1 MSAFRSCQGS
11 SPVITSS
18 SKKRKVSRPTR
29 NNVEQPRRAYSS
41 DNRNSG
47 LLQDT
52 ILPTTEEDIEPASF
66 SFTASTVGGSGL
78 ATPTYIRSDS
88 IPAASGLPP
97 RLLQHGLYGSH
108 QSSDYAS
115 SAASSPCAASADLS
129 GDNDR
134 IEDFLQDPP
143 SSLQPPGSRVARSPS
158 PLVGVPQHRMI
169 MGGAVD
175 SPQRSSSPLKRRAAS
190 MDQDMDSDSKE
201 DVDMINPPPLEE
213 SGEENEKGESRG
225 RQGANQPGSPKSFTM
240 KTGVPP
246 LAEQIKTL
254 DTLLKAFNDQPL
266 QEGDKAYLVSKG
278 PLNWARSYSDEEKHT
293 KNDVGEAPA
302 GPVDN
307 SDIIQSVM
315 QDITGNAFI
324 RLKPGMGLE
333 HYTLFSQ
340 DAWDLLM
347 SWYGLC
353 EGQLPIVRYAH
364 NTSPDNTMPHVQ
376 FEIHPPVFTIH
387 RLWSPVSPIPIDQ
400 KLKATSPPP
409 VQVACSTSCKIQDFL
424 IKVKKLAGIDMDRK
438 VKVWRVTRQP
448 DTTTAAAPSQS
459 APSPATG
466 VALTPPD
473 SPKAAVNE
481 RDPWDS
487 LLVEASRLTSLT
499 KGAERED
506 LEIKDQ
512 TNNPN
517 YNGKSTLAFYSMQ
530 ADDTL
535 VLDEN
540 VEAHYHVSNY
550 KGNGAAK
557 EKSNAPKGS
566 SSTLIVAPNSANA
579 SGRTSPTPGASTRGR
594 TKAKSGRTVGCVGLG
609 NLGNTCYMN
618 SALQCVR
625 SVEELTKYFLVG
637 EAEKEINTDN
647 PLAHNGDVAMV
658 YSKLLKD
665 IYQTNAPASI
675 SPRQFKNTIG
685 RYAPAFSGYGQ
696 QDSQEFV
703 GFLLDGLQEDLSRV
717 KKKPY
722 IEKPDSTDDM
732 INNPQAIKDMADK
745 VWDITKK
752 RDDSV
757 IADLFTGMY
766 KSTLVCPICHKI
778 SITFD
783 PFNNLTL
790 PLPMQNLW
798 NKSIKYV
805 PLNDAPVEL
814 HVELDKNSSIR
825 SLRDYI
831 AARVGV
837 PVERIIGAEEFKD
850 KFFTIYE
857 DGDSVS
863 ERISSNDVPVFF
875 ELEAAPTNA
884 GYRKPKP
891 KHQKYRSLLQ
901 VGNDDDD
908 EEPTPDWDHPA
919 AERLVVPVL
928 HRINPETSRRRG
940 GVTVTPPHFIIVTRE
955 EACNQDAIRRKVL
968 EKVASY
974 SSWPQFSRL
983 DDGDTSDNTDLE
995 MITAPASDADSSGDS
1010 KVIAKSVEGED
1021 DMVDISTANGVPDKK
1036 QPPQPSA
1043 APRGINPL
1051 KVFNSR
1057 RPKWVNPNEY
1067 LPPMFQ
1073 NLFDMSFFSDPDAG
1087 IPSGWQ
1093 AVNDN
1098 PLPSLASRLPPQP
1111 VEEDVLSPS
1120 AAGNDSSSEDS
1131 SRQRTQTPV
1140 DTAEMTR
1147 MADESSEEEES
1158 TAQLIAKKR
1167 LSQPQKVG
1175 GRRQNRRGQRT
1186 YGKKGKKMPRK
1197 QANGSPID
1205 TAGSNSFDT
1214 LADDSG
1220 TSPSSYG
1227 PLIRLGEGIVI
1238 DWNEDAWEQVYG
1250 STRPNDGCG
1259 EPTFHGIETVHD
1271 PVLAERKKQRAQ
1283 RRKNGITLDDCL
1295 DEFEKQEVL
1304 SEQDTWYC
1312 PRCKEHVRASKKF
1325 DLWKTP
1331 DILVVHLKRFSSSGW
1346 RRDKLDILV
1355 DFPVEG
1361 LDLSRRVIDQQT
1373 GKAEIYDLIGIDDH
1387 WGGLGGGHYTAF
1399 ARNFVDGEWYEYND
1413 SSVSKQT
1420 NLGRMVTSS
1429 AYLLFYRRRSDEALG
1444 GPRFKRIF
1452 ELYESNMENSDD
1464 ETSDSGEGQRLG
1476 TGSSLRGL
1484 SSALTGAEVTP
1495 LPGSRGLVGPSAS
1508 HLAASEEDEALPSY
1522 ENAVLGDETFMQGG
1536 MEDEALDGMAG
1547 PAQSWTAGAW
1557 DFKNIDGERPGSPA
1571 TDDAEM
1577 NSSNGGGG
1585 YSSDRN
1591 NTGMNSPFEFEP
1603 STAAAM
1609 ALPDDE
1615 AFGQEDD
1622 ALPGLEVVEARSNL
1636 SDIKELSW
1644 KNQQQQQ
1651 LHTVP
1656 PTALGDDDATSD
1668 KAVDIHVDDDKGG
1681 KMD

>member
-1 MSAFRSCQGS
+1 MKLQGQLA
-11 SPVITSS
+11 VTTSS
-18 SKKRKVSRPTR
+18 SKKRKVSRPSR
-29 NNVEQPRRAYSS
+29 NSDEQARRAYVS
-41 DNRNSG
+41 DQRNTA

-52 ILPTTEEDIEPASF
+52 VLPTTEEDIEPASF
-66 SFTASTVGGSGL
+66 SFTTSTVGSGL
-78 ATPTYIRSDS
+78 ATPTYVRSDS
-88 IPAASGLPP
+88 VPAASGLPP
-97 RLLQHGLYGSH
+97 RLLHQGLYTSH
-108 QSSDYAS
+108 QSSDYTS

-134 IEDFLQDPP
+134 IDEFLPDP
-143 SSLQPPGSRVARSPS
+143 SSSLHPPGSRVARSPS
-158 PLVGVPQHRMI
+158 PLISVPQHRMI
-169 MGGAVD
+169 MGGAID
-175 SPQRSSSPLKRRAAS
+175 APQRSSSPLKRRASS

-213 SGEENEKGESRG
+213 SGEEGDKGESRG
-225 RQGANQPGSPKSFTM
+225 RQSADQPGSPKSFTM

-254 DTLLKAFNDQPL
+254 ETLLKAFDDQPL
-266 QEGDKAYLVSKG
+266 QEGDKAYLVSRG
-278 PLNWARSYSDEEKHT
+278 PLNWARPYSDEEKHT
-293 KNDVGEAPA
+293 KEDVGEAPE

-307 SDIIQSVM
+307 SDIIHSIIK
-315 QDITGNAFI
+315 DIDGNDFV

-333 HYTLFSQ
+333 HYVLFSQ

-347 SWYGLC
+347 SWYGLT

-364 NTSPDNTMPHVQ
+364 NTSPDNTMPHMQ

-409 VQVACSTSCKIQDFL
+409 VQVACSTSYRQQEFLSKIKQ
-424 IKVKKLAGIDMDRK
+424 LAGVDRDRK
-438 VKVWRVTRQP
+438 VRVWRVTRQP
-448 DTTTAAAPSQS
+448 DTKTAAAPSQPP
-459 APSPATG
+459 ASPAQG
-466 VALTPPD
+466 VTLTPPD
-473 SPKAAVNE
+473 SPKAATDE
-481 RDPWDS
+481 RDPWDN
-487 LLVEASRLTSLT
+487 LLVEASRLNALT
-499 KGAERED
+499 KGTERED
-506 LEIKDQ
+506 LDIKDQ

-517 YNGKSTLAFYSMQ
+517 YNGKSTLAYLSMQ

-550 KGNGAAK
+550 KGTVATK
-557 EKSNAPKGS
+557 EKSNSSKGS
-566 SSTLIVAPNSANA
+566 SSNLTVAPNSANA
-579 SGRTSPTPGASTRGR
+579 SGRNSPTPGPSTRGR

-658 YSKLLKD
+658 YYKLLKD
-665 IYQTNAPASI
+665 IYQVNAPPSI

-732 INNPQAIKDMADK
+732 INNPQAIKEMADK

-837 PVERIIGAEEFKD
+837 PAERLIGAEEFKD

-863 ERISSNDVPVFF
+863 EKITSNDVPVFF

-884 GYRKPKP
+884 GYRPPKP
-891 KHQKYRSLLQ
+891 KHQKIRSMLH
-901 VGNDDDD
+901 VGSD
-908 EEPTPDWDHPA
+908 EEEEDLTSEWDHPA
-919 AERLVVPVL
+919 AERLAVPVL
-928 HRINPETSRRRG
+928 HRLNPATNRRRG
-940 GVTVTPPHFIIVTRE
+940 GATITPPHFIIVTRE
-955 EACNQDAIRRKVL
+955 EARSEDAIKRKIL

-974 SSWPQFSRL
+974 STWPHFSKL
-983 DDGDTSDNTDLE
+983 DDADAADNTDME

-1021 DMVDISTANGVPDKK
+1021 DMVDISTATGAASKR
-1036 QPPQPSA
+1036 QPTQGA
-1043 APRGINPL
+1043 APSREPRPL
-1051 KVFNSR
+1051 KIFNSR

-1067 LPPMFQ
+1067 LPPDFQ
-1073 NLFDMSFFSDPDAG
+1073 NLFDLSYFSDPDAG

-1093 AVNDN
+1093 AVSDN
-1098 PLPSLASRLPPQP
+1098 PLPSLASRMPPQS
-1111 VEEDVLSPS
+1111 VDEEMRSPS
-1120 AAGNDSSSEDS
+1120 AAGNDSSSEES
-1131 SRQRTQTPV
+1131 AKARAQPSI
-1140 DTAEMTR
+1140 DTAELTR

-1158 TAQLIAKKR
+1158 TAQVLAKKR

-1175 GRRQNRRGQRT
+1175 GRRQNRKGQRT
-1186 YGKKGKKMPRK
+1186 YGKKGKKLPRK
-1197 QANGSPID
+1197 QANGSANN
-1205 TAGSNSFDT
+1205 TAVTNNFDT
-1214 LADDSG
+1214 LVDDSA
-1220 TSPSSYG
+1220 TSASSSG
-1227 PLIRLGEGIVI
+1227 PLIRLGEGIVV

-1250 STRPNDGCG
+1250 STRANDGRG
-1259 EPTFHGIETVHD
+1259 EPTFNAIETVHD
-1271 PVLAERKKQRAQ
+1271 PALAERKKQRAQ
-1283 RRKNGITLDDCL
+1283 RRKNGISLDDCL

-1355 DFPVEG
+1355 DFPIEG

-1373 GKAEIYDLIGIDDH
+1373 GKEEVFDLIGIDDH

-1399 ARNFVDGEWYEYND
+1399 AKNFIDGEWYEYND

-1420 NLGRMVTSS
+1420 NLARMVTSS
-1429 AYLLFYRRRSDEALG
+1429 AYLLFYRRRSEIPLG
-1444 GPRFKRIF
+1444 GPRFARIF
-1452 ELYESNMENSDD
+1452 DTYESNMENSDED
-1464 ETSDSGEGQRLG
+1464 NSDSGEGQRLG
-1476 TGSSLRGL
+1476 TGSSLRGS
-1484 SSALTGAEVTP
+1484 SSALIGAEATH
-1495 LPGSRGLVGPSAS
+1495 LPGSRGLAGPSAPLLS
-1508 HLAASEEDEALPSY
+1508 AAEEDETLPTY
-1522 ENAVLGDETFMQGG
+1522 ENAVLGDETFIRGSIEDEGLGG
-1536 MEDEALDGMAG
+1536 MEGPVQPWSAG
-1547 PAQSWTAGAW
+1547 VW
-1557 DFKNIDGERPGSPA
+1557 DFKNIDGDRPGSPA
-1571 TDDAEM
+1571 TDEAEM
-1577 NSSNGGGG
+1577 NSSNGVGG

-1591 NTGMNSPFEFEP
+1591 NTGINSPFEFETP
-1603 STAAAM
+1603 NAART

-1615 AFGQEDD
+1615 GFGHEDD
-1622 ALPGLEVVEARSNL
+1622 ILPELEDIEAQKTLPG
-1636 SDIKELSW
+1636 IKELSW
-1644 KNQQQQQ
+1644 NNQQQQ
-1651 LHTVP
+1651 LHTIP
-1656 PTALGDDDATSD
+1656 PTALGDGDALSE

-1681 KMD
+1681 KAE